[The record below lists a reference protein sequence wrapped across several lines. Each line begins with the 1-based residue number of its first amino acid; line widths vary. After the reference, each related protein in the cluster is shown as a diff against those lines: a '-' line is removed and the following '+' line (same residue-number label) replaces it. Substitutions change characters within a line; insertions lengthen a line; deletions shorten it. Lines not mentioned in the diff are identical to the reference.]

1 MRIADLPERSAHLLP
16 LLVAH
21 EQPAP
26 RKNPPRILPLQKLIN
41 SQLNP
46 GKTGKN
52 PIPDGAISVQIEK
65 YSTSGAVNSEGV
77 VSHPAIDQRLGIK
90 M

>member
-26 RKNPPRILPLQKLIN
+26 RKNPPRILPLQNLVDP
-41 SQLNP
+41 QLNP
-46 GKTGKN
+46 GGTGKN
-52 PIPDGAISVQIEK
+52 PIPDGAIPVQIEQ
-65 YSTSGAVNSEGV
+65 YPSCHAMNGEGV
-77 VSHPAIDQRLGIK
+77 ISDPGIH
-90 M
+90 